1 VSIYLGEV
9 LFECGLFDEGEL
21 LEGAL
26 FDDGRPVDDPAV
38 GCDGLEK
45 DVELHVELSV
55 PGPHPTVGVGV
66 DGVIVDRCDI

>member
-1 VSIYLGEV
+1 
-9 LFECGLFDEGEL
+9 L